1 MPSCISVSSLRARR
15 RKQRDIKRAATAP
28 STAPGKK
35 PTAIASAGKAGHE
48 AAHSA
53 DVVELL
59 DFSDDGDGT
68 GVIVACEAVVLVAVV
83 DDDTV
88 GVGEPDILDIVVV
101 EDFFSREQ
109 VLLPWQV

>member
-1 MPSCISVSSLRARR
+1 M
-15 RKQRDIKRAATAP
+15 QRDIKRAATAP
-28 STAPGKK
+28 NTAPGKK
-35 PTAIASAGKAGHE
+35 PTAIASAGKEGHE
-48 AAHSA
+48 AVSPA

-68 GVIVACEAVVLVAVV
+68 GVIVAWEAVVLVAAV

-88 GVGEPDILDIVVV
+88 GVDEPEILDTAIV